1 MTWPLANRADAP
13 KVAAETTAS
22 LSHNLLISA
31 GIRDWDLQF
40 ARWDFRFRYRPRMY
54 TTTAVAIAASVML
67 AFLPACA
74 SAPSASSTMAA
85 TSPAGIAKGN
95 ARAELAAGN
104 ARFLSGTAI
113 AHNWKDERIAQ
124 TGTFG
129 QTPSVGVLSCAD
141 SRVPVEMVFDQGVG
155 DLFVVRVAG
164 NGEGETAA
172 GTFEYGVAALGVHT
186 ILVLG
191 HTKCGAIDAAVA
203 GKPLPGN
210 MGSFIAP
217 LAPAVAGKTATDL
230 TAASEANVRWQAGQ
244 LLKRSEILRKA
255 VADGSVSMMCG
266 MYDVDSGVVRFLD

>member
-1 MTWPLANRADAP
+1 MHRALVTAI
-13 KVAAETTAS
+13 VSSAA
-22 LSHNLLISA
+22 
-31 GIRDWDLQF
+31 
-40 ARWDFRFRYRPRMY
+40 
-54 TTTAVAIAASVML
+54 L
-67 AFLPACA
+67 AFLPSCA
-74 SAPSASSTMAA
+74 TTPSAESRAAA
-85 TSPAGIAKGN
+85 TAPDGIAKGN

-104 ARFLSGTAI
+104 ARFLAGTAT
-113 AHNWKDERIAQ
+113 AHNWHEERIVQ

-129 QTPSVGVLSCAD
+129 QRPSVGVLSCAD
-141 SRVPVEMVFDQGVG
+141 SRVPVEVVFDQGIG

-203 GKPLPGN
+203 GKALPGN

-217 LAPAVAGKTATDL
+217 LMPAVAGKSSTDL
-230 TAASEANVRWQAGQ
+230 TAASEANARWQAGQ

-255 VADGSVSMMCG
+255 VEDGSLSMLVG
-266 MYDVDSGVVRFLD
+266 MYDVDTGVVRFLD